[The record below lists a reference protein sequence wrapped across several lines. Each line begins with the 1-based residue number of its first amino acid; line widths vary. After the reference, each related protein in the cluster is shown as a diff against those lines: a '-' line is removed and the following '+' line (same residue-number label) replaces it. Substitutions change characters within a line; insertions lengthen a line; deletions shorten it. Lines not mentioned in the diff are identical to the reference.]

1 MLEDFYLSTLQ
12 DLTDLSS
19 PSEGGLSPMDPDS
32 IAVELRKN
40 PYFANVVVS
49 SPGEGLYQGGLN
61 FRGIEELFYH
71 RDGTAGSIALFEEN
85 SRDSTLSIRI
95 NQDNFSELFRL
106 FPVLQDPGFQY
117 FLPEKTIS
125 RMEYID
131 MLQFLFED
139 RFSGNQQ
146 DLKTR
151 IERASLSLSLL
162 TSGDITS
169 HTGGTLSGAR
179 LWEVEVPLL
188 DLLLHDRELFY
199 SVTFKK

>member
-1 MLEDFYLSTLQ
+1 MLENFFLSTLQ

-19 PSEGGLSPMDPDS
+19 PSGNGLSPMDPDS
-32 IAVELRKN
+32 IAGELRKN
-40 PYFANVVVS
+40 PYFKNVVVS

-61 FRGIEELFYH
+61 FREIEELFYNE
-71 RDGTAGSIALFEEN
+71 DGSSGSIALFEEN
-85 SRDSTLSIRI
+85 ARDSTLSIRI
-95 NQDNFSELFRL
+95 SKDNFSELFRL

-117 FLPEKTIS
+117 FLPEETIS

-139 RFSGNQQ
+139 RFTGNQQ
-146 DLKTR
+146 ELKTR

-162 TSGDITS
+162 TGGDITS
-169 HTGGTLSGAR
+169 HTGGSLAGAR
-179 LWEVEVPLL
+179 LWKVEVPLL